1 MKCFRCPTETHL
13 SVSLPSGTFALCP
26 SCLQPIVAHV
36 TSTPT
41 LTREAISTP
50 FPVVSRG
57 KVFQVMAACEM
68 WSPSWW
74 SFSDELE
81 TRELWCDIKPGDVVA
96 DVGAD
101 FGSYTLSALAQGA
114 AHVFAWSPPFKV
126 PGDPIE
132 CDTMARSAQLNGW
145 GHERLSLSDTGLWS
159 SEGWLSCTDWQ
170 KGSVYFPTE
179 AEARTRG
186 GIVFPVQPL
195 DALGLER
202 LDWLKIDT
210 EGAEHYV
217 LSGARE
223 TLTRC
228 KPAVMLEQHYH
239 IDPDCETKCREF
251 LATLGY
257 RQEGET
263 RRHHTVAHSLYRVPV

>member
-1 MKCFRCPTETHL
+1 MKCFRCPTETHQ

-81 TRELWCDIKPGDVVA
+81 TRELWWDIKPGDVVA

-114 AHVFAWSPPFKV
+114 AHVYAWSPPFKV
-126 PGDPIE
+126 PSHPIE
-132 CDTMARSAQLNGW
+132 CETMYRSAQLNGW
-145 GHERLSLSDTGLWS
+145 HARVSATDSGLWS
-159 SEGWLSCTDWQ
+159 AEGWLSCTDWQ
-170 KGSVYFPTE
+170 KGSTYFPAE
-179 AEARTRG
+179 AEARARG
-186 GIVFPVQPL
+186 GIVFPVRPL
-195 DALGLER
+195 DALGLDR
-202 LDWLKIDT
+202 LDFWKTDV
-210 EGAEHYV
+210 EGAELEV
-217 LSGARE
+217 FRGGIE
-223 TLTRC
+223 TIRRC
-228 KPAVMLEQHYH
+228 RPKMLFENHVH
-239 IDPDCETKCREF
+239 IDPDCEAKCIEF
-251 LATLGY
+251 LRALGY
-257 RQEGET
+257 RHVGT
-263 RRHHTVAHSLYRVPV
+263 RPHHAISHTLMVPE